1 MRPRKTENRDLPPG
15 MVRRKRPRKNGT
27 VWVGYYY
34 RDANGKELSLGG
46 DLDKARLKWA
56 ELESKAKLADLK
68 IMKGIFDRY
77 ERDIIPKKAPRTQKD
92 NKAEL
97 KHLRKGFEAAPIDA
111 ITPSM
116 IAQYRDAR
124 TAKTRANREIALL
137 SHVYNMAREWGF
149 TDRENPC
156 AGVRK
161 NKEKVRDYYAN
172 EMVWTAVYGKAPQEL
187 RDAMDLAYLTGQRP
201 ADVIAMRRG
210 DIEGDYLTVQQGKT
224 GKRLRIQMQ
233 AGGVKNT
240 SACSLRTSWP
250 GTVSTTRSTSSSA
263 ERGCA
268 CLNKCCVTGG
278 MTPEK
283 LLAPWPPARDEL
295 MTRRRSN
302 SFSSRIS
309 APKPL
314 PKSRISPTQASC
326 SVTRNRRSP
335 SACTG
340 ASVRSRSLQN
350 ELVSERHRLKFRN
363 SSTFPQAIKN
373 PVDVNLRGF

>member
-56 ELESKAKLADLK
+56 ELEAKAKPADLK
-68 IMKGIFDRY
+68 IMRGIFDRY

-97 KHLRKGFEAAPIDA
+97 KHLRNGFEAAPIDA

-116 IAQYRDAR
+116 VAQYRDAR

-137 SHVYNMAREWGF
+137 SHVFNMAREWGF

-172 EMVWTAVYGKAPQEL
+172 DMVWAAVYEQAPQEL
-187 RDAMDLAYLTGQRP
+187 KDAMDLAYLTGQRP
-201 ADVIAMRRG
+201 ADVIAMKKG
-210 DIEGDYLTVQQGKT
+210 DVEGDFLTVQQGKT
-224 GKRLRIQMQ
+224 SKRLRIQMQ
-233 AGGVKNT
+233 TDGVKN
-240 SACSLRTSWP
+240 SLGLLIDNITARNKHHISQHFVLSKT
-250 GTVSTTRSTSSSA
+250 GMRVSQQMLRNRWDDAREKAVALVANEGRDGDA
-263 ERGCA
+263 EKIRQFQFKDIRPKA
-268 CLNKCCVTGG
+268 ASEITDIADAS
-278 MTPEK
+278 
-283 LLAPWPPARDEL
+283 LLLGHSEQEI
-295 MTRRRSN
+295 TRRVYR
-302 SFSSRIS
+302 RIG
-309 APKPL
+309 AVA
-314 PKSRISPTQASC
+314 Q
-326 SVTRNRRSP
+326 P
-335 SACTG
+335 S
-340 ASVRSRSLQN
+340 
-350 ELVSERHRLKFRN
+350 K
-363 SSTFPQAIKN
+363 
-373 PVDVNLRGF
+373 

>member
-1 MRPRKTENRDLPPG
+1 
-15 MVRRKRPRKNGT
+15 
-27 VWVGYYY
+27 
-34 RDANGKELSLGG
+34 
-46 DLDKARLKWA
+46 
-56 ELESKAKLADLK
+56 
-68 IMKGIFDRY
+68 MKGIFDRY

-116 IAQYRDAR
+116 VAQYRDAR

-172 EMVWTAVYGKAPQEL
+172 EMVWSAVYGKAPQEL

-210 DIEGDYLTVQQGKT
+210 DIEGGYLTVQQGKT

-240 SACSLRTSWP
+240 LGLLIEDIMARNSQHNSQHFILSRT
-250 GTVSTTRSTSSSA
+250 GMRVSQQM
-263 ERGCA
+263 
-268 CLNKCCVTGG
+268 L
-278 MTPEK
+278 
-283 LLAPWPPARDEL
+283 
-295 MTRRRSN
+295 
-302 SFSSRIS
+302 
-309 APKPL
+309 
-314 PKSRISPTQASC
+314 
-326 SVTRNRRSP
+326 RNRWDDARE
-335 SACTG
+335 A
-340 ASVRSRSLQN
+340 ARSLAA
-350 ELVSERHRLKFRN
+350 SEGR
-363 SSTFPQAIKN
+363 
-373 PVDVNLRGF
+373 VDDAENIQLFQFKDIRPKAASEITDIADASLLLGHSEQEITKRVYRRIGAVAQPSK

>member
-56 ELESKAKLADLK
+56 ELESKAKPADLK

-97 KHLRKGFEAAPIDA
+97 KHLRKGFEGAPIDA

-116 IAQYRDAR
+116 VAQYRDAR

-172 EMVWTAVYGKAPQEL
+172 EMVWNAVYGKAPQEL

-210 DIEGDYLTVQQGKT
+210 DIEGDYLAVQQGKT

-233 AGGVKNT
+233 VGSVKNT
-240 SACSLRTSWP
+240 LGLLIEDIMARNSQHNSQHFILSRT
-250 GTVSTTRSTSSSA
+250 GMRVSQQM
-263 ERGCA
+263 
-268 CLNKCCVTGG
+268 L
-278 MTPEK
+278 
-283 LLAPWPPARDEL
+283 
-295 MTRRRSN
+295 
-302 SFSSRIS
+302 
-309 APKPL
+309 
-314 PKSRISPTQASC
+314 
-326 SVTRNRRSP
+326 RNRWDDARE
-335 SACTG
+335 A
-340 ASVRSRSLQN
+340 ARSLAA
-350 ELVSERHRLKFRN
+350 SEGR
-363 SSTFPQAIKN
+363 
-373 PVDVNLRGF
+373 VDDAEKIQQFQFKDIRPKAASEITDIADASLLLGHSEQEITKRVYRRIGAVAQPSK

>member
-56 ELESKAKLADLK
+56 ELEAKAKPADLK
-68 IMKGIFDRY
+68 IMRGIFDRY

-97 KHLRKGFEAAPIDA
+97 KHLRNGFEGAPIDA

-116 IAQYRDAR
+116 VAQYRDAR

-137 SHVYNMAREWGF
+137 SHVFNMAREWGF

-172 EMVWTAVYGKAPQEL
+172 DMVWAAVYEQAPQEL
-187 RDAMDLAYLTGQRP
+187 KDAMDLAYLTGQRP
-201 ADVIAMRRG
+201 ADVIAMKKG
-210 DIEGDYLTVQQGKT
+210 DVEGDFLTVQQGKT
-224 GKRLRIQMQ
+224 SKRLRIQMQ
-233 AGGVKNT
+233 TDGVKN
-240 SACSLRTSWP
+240 SLGLLIDNITARNKHHISQHFVLSKT
-250 GTVSTTRSTSSSA
+250 GMRVSQQM
-263 ERGCA
+263 
-268 CLNKCCVTGG
+268 L
-278 MTPEK
+278 
-283 LLAPWPPARDEL
+283 
-295 MTRRRSN
+295 
-302 SFSSRIS
+302 
-309 APKPL
+309 
-314 PKSRISPTQASC
+314 
-326 SVTRNRRSP
+326 RNRWDDAREKAVALAASEGRAGDAEKIRQFQFKDIRPKAASEITDIADASLLLGHSEQEITKRVYRRIGAVAQP
-335 SACTG
+335 S
-340 ASVRSRSLQN
+340 
-350 ELVSERHRLKFRN
+350 K
-363 SSTFPQAIKN
+363 
-373 PVDVNLRGF
+373 